1 MNTFVPRNTIRMPTT
16 LLHYFTGTGNTA
28 HAVKLIADVLKASGH
43 EVLIVQVKSG
53 VVPPTGTYDYHIV
66 AFPVLSWAP
75 PTMMSRYLQK
85 LPPMKGVKAAILAI
99 NGALLSNG
107 KLVAGYT
114 GQALEEAERI
124 LTKKKM
130 DVFLTGNASFPDNW
144 TQMTNPCDEE
154 GLKVII
160 PQGEEQVKVF
170 ASKFLSEECELYRCG
185 ALNTAWSWLVARG
198 FGKIGRRVLGSLYI
212 ADEHC
217 TGCGICAKTCPA
229 NTIVMEKKLPRWKT
243 QCEDCN
249 RCINIC
255 PEKAIQVS
263 LPLMVIQLTLNLMMS
278 VWFIIGFMNYSSLVI
293 VDLPWLKALVDIP
306 LVILAMYLACWMTL
320 VPLEY
325 VFRWLMK
332 IPSIRHYFTKS
343 FTKSFR
349 RYTAPDF
356 NEFLHK

>member
-1 MNTFVPRNTIRMPTT
+1 MPTT
-16 LLHYFTGTGNTA
+16 LIHYFTGTGNTA
-28 HAVKLIADVLKASGH
+28 HAVKMISAALKAAGH
-43 EVLIVQVKSG
+43 EISIVQVRFG
-53 VVPPTGTYDYHIV
+53 AVPPKDTFDFHIV

-75 PTMMSRYLQK
+75 PVMMSRYLK
-85 LPPMKGVKAAILAI
+85 KMPRLNGTKVAILAI

-107 KLVAGYT
+107 KLIAGYT

-124 LTKKKM
+124 LKRKKM

-160 PQGEEQVKVF
+160 PQGEDQVRAF
-170 ASKFLSEECELYRCG
+170 IHKFLSEERELYRCG
-185 ALNTAWSWLVARG
+185 AFNTTWSWLVSGG
-198 FGKIGRRVLGSLYI
+198 FGRIGRRLLGTFYI

-229 NTIVMEKKLPRWKT
+229 QTIVMHRKLPRWKSK
-243 QCEDCN
+243 CEDCN

-263 LPLMVIQLTLNLMMS
+263 LPLMLLQIVLNLFLS
-278 VWFIIGFMNYSSLVI
+278 VWFIKAVLDYASLLI
-293 VDLPWLKALVDIP
+293 VGHPWLKALVDIP
-306 LVILAMYLACWMTL
+306 LVLLAMYLAVWVSL
-320 VPLEY
+320 VPFDA
-325 VFRWLMK
+325 VFRWSMK
-332 IPSIRHYFTKS
+332 IPSVRTYFTKS

-349 RYTAPDF
+349 RYSAPGF
-356 NEFLHK
+356 RPWKE

>member
-1 MNTFVPRNTIRMPTT
+1 MPTT
-16 LLHYFTGTGNTA
+16 LIHYFTGTGNTA
-28 HAVKLIADVLKASGH
+28 HAVKIIAETLKAAGH
-43 EVLIVQVKSG
+43 AVSVVQVHSG
-53 VVPPTGTYDYHIV
+53 VVPPVGSFDYHIV

-75 PTMMSRYLQK
+75 PTMMSRYLK
-85 LPPMKGVKAAILAI
+85 SLPPMKGVKAAILAI

-124 LTKKKM
+124 LRRKKM

-160 PQGEEQVKVF
+160 PQGEEQVKAF
-170 ASKFLSEECELYRCG
+170 ASKFLAEDRELYRCG

-217 TGCGICAKTCPA
+217 TGCSICAKTCPA
-229 NTIVMEKKLPRWKT
+229 DTIVMENKLPRWKT
-243 QCEDCN
+243 RCEDCN

-263 LPLMVIQLTLNLMMS
+263 LPLMVIQISLNLMMT
-278 VWFIIGFMNYSSLVI
+278 VWFINGFLNYSSLII
-293 VDLPWLKALVDIP
+293 VDLPWLKVLVDIP
-306 LVILAMYLACWMTL
+306 LVILAMFLSSWITL
-320 VPLEY
+320 VPLEFA
-325 VFRWLMK
+325 FRWLMR
-332 IPSIRHYFTKS
+332 IPSIRRYFTKS

-349 RYTAPDF
+349 RYAAPGF
-356 NEFLHK
+356 KPWKE